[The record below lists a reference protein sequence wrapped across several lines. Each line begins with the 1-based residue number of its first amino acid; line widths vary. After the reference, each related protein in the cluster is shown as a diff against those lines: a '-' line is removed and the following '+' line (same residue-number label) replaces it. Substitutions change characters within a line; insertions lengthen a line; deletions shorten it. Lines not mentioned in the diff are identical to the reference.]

1 MSIHTNAMSAMSLKL
16 QTLSKKNLTHYL
28 TKLTNYRASGRFL
41 GNKESNMN
49 KFEISIEELQRRA
62 ANGDTLAI
70 IALEYRAKGP
80 AALISDLKKK

>member
-1 MSIHTNAMSAMSLKL
+1 
-16 QTLSKKNLTHYL
+16 
-28 TKLTNYRASGRFL
+28 
-41 GNKESNMN
+41 MN
-49 KFEISIEELQRRA
+49 KIEISIEELQKRA